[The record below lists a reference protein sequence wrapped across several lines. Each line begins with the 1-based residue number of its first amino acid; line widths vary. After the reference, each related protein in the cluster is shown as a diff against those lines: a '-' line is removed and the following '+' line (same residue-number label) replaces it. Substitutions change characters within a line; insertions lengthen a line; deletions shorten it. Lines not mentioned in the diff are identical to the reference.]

1 MLGQNLGQFNQN
13 TNFANQFGQA
23 AQGNEQQQFMQ
34 MLQAMG
40 QNQSSGQQRLTNSMN
55 LFGLG
60 RDTQNTA
67 FNQGLAGQGALQAN
81 DQMFAN
87 LFLGQQNADANRIG
101 AQALNSQSL
110 ASLASGQ
117 GGAGS
122 GLFGG
127 IGDALGG
134 IAGSLCG

>member
-1 MLGQNLGQFNQN
+1 LGQNLGQFNQN

-40 QNQSSGQQRLTNSMN
+40 QNQSAGQTRLTNSMN

-67 FNQGLAGQGALQAN
+67 FNQGLAGQGALNAN

-87 LFLGQQNADANRIG
+87 MWLGQQNADANRIG
-101 AQALNSQSL
+101 ATGLHSQALAGMSQ
-110 ASLASGQ
+110 AQAGASG
-117 GGAGS
+117 GF
-122 GLFGG
+122 FGG
-127 IGDALGG
+127 LTDAIGPIIEAF
-134 IAGSLCG
+134 SS